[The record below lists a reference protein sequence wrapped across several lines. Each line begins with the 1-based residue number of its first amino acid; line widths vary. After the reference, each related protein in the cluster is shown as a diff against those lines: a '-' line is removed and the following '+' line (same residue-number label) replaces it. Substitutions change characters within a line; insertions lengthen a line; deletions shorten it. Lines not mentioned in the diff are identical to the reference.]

1 MAAPEASAGAAEEDI
16 EAPVSKSKAATSSKA
31 SDAAQQEPTEDA
43 SAKQNSKID
52 AAAID
57 TKAEEKEGEPASAV
71 ASKKAE
77 APAAAAVSDKK
88 QQDEVPVEK
97 ICDSLSETVKASI
110 PSTENGPAAIASN
123 ESARDAPIAGTST
136 NSAKQPVADLQAV
149 KSLAGDSVSAASKA
163 EKDKP
168 EEKPAASKALDAA
181 APQAAANVSA
191 APQVDVLGS
200 VEVAAPLQVVC
211 FLRHR

>member
-1 MAAPEASAGAAEEDI
+1 MAAPEASAGTAEEDI

-43 SAKQNSKID
+43 SAKQNSKND

-57 TKAEEKEGEPASAV
+57 AKAEEKEGEPASAV

-77 APAAAAVSDKK
+77 GPAAAAVSDKK
-88 QQDEVPVEK
+88 QQDEVNVEK

-110 PSTENGPAAIASN
+110 PSTDNGPAAIASN
-123 ESARDAPIAGTST
+123 ESARDAPIVGTYT

-149 KSLAGDSVSAASKA
+149 KSLAGDSVSEA